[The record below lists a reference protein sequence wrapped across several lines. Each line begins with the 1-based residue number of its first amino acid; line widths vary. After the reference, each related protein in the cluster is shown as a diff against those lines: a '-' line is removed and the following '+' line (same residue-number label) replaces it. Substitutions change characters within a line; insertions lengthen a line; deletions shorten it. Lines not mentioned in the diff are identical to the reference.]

1 MGKRDPEGRRLRWA
15 AASACLLLIAVV
27 GSRTAAGVRRGEEE
41 RAAMP
46 MASASAASARGDD
59 DDDARGMVRN
69 GASGG
74 GAVGMPAQAV
84 AKARLAR
91 KAGADVAR
99 AGGGGGGGGAA
110 VHAVRDADVADPNSR
125 LARLLEKKAAVYE
138 RAGSSQLA
146 AAHRKLAAAQG
157 DRAAAERDEADAK
170 RLRGQAAADR
180 AQGARAKETFV
191 QAEQAPL
198 RAQREMRAA
207 DKAYR
212 DDALALAG
220 LYPQV
225 EADKEAGVEVPT
237 ALAEQLRNVTGQL
250 RRDAAVKKEDGARLA
265 SMSASRKGPGNVR
278 VESQVFDLSLHAKDA
293 RSEALRARQLADSRI
308 AEGREEEAVAKRV
321 LAVASCIRKQALTYS
336 YDDNRVARVEATY
349 QRVLDDCNA

>member
-1 MGKRDPEGRRLRWA
+1 
-15 AASACLLLIAVV
+15 
-27 GSRTAAGVRRGEEE
+27 
-41 RAAMP
+41 
-46 MASASAASARGDD
+46 
-59 DDDARGMVRN
+59 
-69 GASGG
+69 
-74 GAVGMPAQAV
+74 MPAQ
-84 AKARLAR
+84 
-91 KAGADVAR
+91 
-99 AGGGGGGGGAA
+99 
-110 VHAVRDADVADPNSR
+110 HAVRDADVADPNSR

>member
-1 MGKRDPEGRRLRWA
+1 MRWA

-59 DDDARGMVRN
+59 GDDARSMVRN

-99 AGGGGGGGGAA
+99 AGGGGGGGAA

-125 LARLLEKKAAVYE
+125 LARLLEKKAAMYE

-146 AAHRKLAAAQG
+146 AANRKLAAAQG

-237 ALAEQLRNVTGQL
+237 ALAEQLRNVTGRL
-250 RRDAAVKKEDGARLA
+250 RRDAAVKEEDGSRLA

-293 RSEALRARQLADSRI
+293 RREALRARQLADSRI
-308 AEGREEEAVAKRV
+308 AKGREEEAVAKRV

>member
-74 GAVGMPAQAV
+74 GAVGMPAQ
-84 AKARLAR
+84 
-91 KAGADVAR
+91 
-99 AGGGGGGGGAA
+99 
-110 VHAVRDADVADPNSR
+110 HAVRDADVADPNSR